1 MKRTPLF
8 ESHVRLGAKMV
19 PFAGWEM
26 PLSYSGVLDE
36 HRATRTAVGLFDVSH
51 MGRIE
56 VEGSGAVPL
65 LMRISTGNVEN
76 LPVGRM
82 QYALAC
88 NEMGGILDDL
98 MIYRL
103 GATAFLICANASN
116 AEKIESWVGSQAASV
131 PDVRI
136 RNRTFELA
144 QLAIQG
150 PRAIDVMRTLS
161 AEDLG
166 SVRPRR
172 CQEADVAGVRMWVSR
187 SGYTGEP
194 GFELYLPADRAEPVW
209 DALIVQ
215 GGGADLKP
223 CGLGCRDTL
232 RLEMG
237 YPLYGNDMDETVT
250 PVEAA
255 LEFAVDSDNE
265 AFIGREAILGQ
276 IRSGTAR
283 RRAAFELLERG
294 VPRHGC
300 RIYSGGE
307 AIGEVTSGNHSP
319 MLNKGIG
326 MGLVKSGFTAPGTKI
341 EVDIRGRRVPA
352 VTVELPFYKRK
363 GRT

>member
-1 MKRTPLF
+1 MKRTPLYDT
-8 ESHVRLGAKMV
+8 HVRLGARIV

-26 PLSYSGVLDE
+26 PLSYSGVLEE

-51 MGRIE
+51 MGRIA

-65 LMRISTGNVEN
+65 LLKTCTGNVEK

-82 QYALAC
+82 QYVLAC

-103 GATAFLICANASN
+103 GETAYLVCANASN
-116 AEKIESWVGSQAASV
+116 AEKIESWMRSHAAGV
-131 PDVRI
+131 PGVHV

-150 PRAIDVMRTLS
+150 PRSIDVIGSLS
-161 AEDLG
+161 GTDLA

-172 CQEADVAGVRMWVSR
+172 CLEADVAGVRMWASR

-194 GFELYLPADRAEPVW
+194 GFELVLPADRAEKVW
-209 DALIVQ
+209 DALIVR
-215 GGGADLKP
+215 GKNADLKP

-237 YPLYGNDMDETVT
+237 YPLYGNDMDESVT

-255 LEFAVDSDNE
+255 LDFAVDPDNRS
-265 AFIGREAILGQ
+265 FIGREVILGQ
-276 IRSGTAR
+276 MRSGTKQ

-300 RIYSGGE
+300 AVYSGGE

-319 MLNKGIG
+319 SLNRGIG
-326 MGLVKSGFTAPGTKI
+326 LALVKPEFCEAGTKF

-352 VTVELPFYKRK
+352 VTVELPFYKR
-363 GRT
+363 R